1 MRNAIYEVVGERA
14 NIIAIQVRVP
24 HTLGI
29 DDGVG
34 AVEARSEA
42 PTRRDQDVDR
52 AARDQLALHARDQ
65 RVTAAP
71 TARGLPRRALV
82 RTDEEMA
89 RHSYDTLR
97 SSLPASPPEGQ

>member
-14 NIIAIQVRVP
+14 NIIGIQLRVP
-24 HTLGI
+24 HTVGV

-42 PTRRDQDVDR
+42 PTRRDEDLDR
-52 AARDQLALHARDQ
+52 AARDQLALHGRDQ

-82 RTDEEMA
+82 RTHEEMA

-97 SSLPASPPEGQ
+97 SSLPASARKRQ